1 MKSILSEIV
10 FSIYGN
16 HTIIPEILWHEK
28 TQRRLMGEE
37 EEAVDKPLILS
48 ERLWLD
54 AITHVVSTKQ
64 IMS

>member
-16 HTIIPEILWHEK
+16 YTIIPEILWHEK
-28 TQRRLMGEE
+28 TQRRLRGEE
-37 EEAVDKPLILS
+37 EEAVDKPSILS

-54 AITHVVSTKQ
+54 AITRNAFT
-64 IMS
+64 